1 MRGRRPQHR
10 SRPISCC
17 HRKAQGRK
25 ANLKIWGDP
34 TVLDLDKLTP
44 ADQALFD
51 TTSTPGALLDPAP
64 TIPEP
69 HGSWVPLIEA
79 AWLERYGA

>member
-1 MRGRRPQHR
+1 V
-10 SRPISCC
+10 
-17 HRKAQGRK
+17 KE
-25 ANLKIWGDP
+25 
-34 TVLDLDKLTP
+34 P
-44 ADQALFD
+44 AR
-51 TTSTPGALLDPAP
+51 

>member
-1 MRGRRPQHR
+1 MG
-10 SRPISCC
+10 
-17 HRKAQGRK
+17 
-25 ANLKIWGDP
+25 
-34 TVLDLDKLTP
+34 KLTP
-44 ADQALFD
+44 AQRGLF
-51 TTSTPGALLDPAP
+51 SRAREPGSVKEPAR

>member
-1 MRGRRPQHR
+1 MSTALSSLLEGYTAATLNE
-10 SRPISCC
+10 IAAAGGLF
-17 HRKAQGRK
+17 KG
-25 ANLKIWGDP
+25 GDAAGA
-34 TVLDLDKLTP
+34 VKTP
-44 ADQALFD
+44 AR
-51 TTSTPGALLDPAP
+51 